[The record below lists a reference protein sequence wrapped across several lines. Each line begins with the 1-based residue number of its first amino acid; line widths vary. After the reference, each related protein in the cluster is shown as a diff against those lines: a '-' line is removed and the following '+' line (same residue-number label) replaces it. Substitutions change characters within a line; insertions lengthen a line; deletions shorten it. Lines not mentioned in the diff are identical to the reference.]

1 MKRLAALASAGV
13 ALLAPAL
20 ALACPVCGV
29 GTNEANRR
37 AFIGSTIFLSLLPL
51 AMIGGL
57 VAWGVWRVRKQERER
72 QEAARELSASA
83 NAARS
88 TS

>member
-1 MKRLAALASAGV
+1 MRQRLAALFAACV
-13 ALLAPAL
+13 VLFAPAL

-29 GTNEANRR
+29 GSEANRR

-57 VAWGVWRVRKQERER
+57 VGWAVWRVRKQERQR
-72 QEAARELSASA
+72 DAEAAAQSP
-83 NAARS
+83 ARS
-88 TS
+88 TP